1 MATKPRWLNDDEQK
15 TWRAF
20 LDVIRLLTERLDRD
34 LQVHGIPH
42 GYYEILV
49 RLSEAPDRSL
59 RMSQLAESSISTR
72 SRVSHAVSRLE
83 ELGWVRRESFPGDRR
98 GQVAVL
104 TDEGYSALAAAAPA
118 HVESVRQAVFD
129 NLTPR
134 QVVALRGI
142 SEAIRDYLA
151 PDGPGM
157 PACLDLT
164 GPAGNSEPSRGQEAV
179 PATSP

>member
-1 MATKPRWLNDDEQK
+1 MLFFMATKPRWLDDDEQK

-59 RMSQLAESSISTR
+59 RMSHLAETSISTR
-72 SRVSHAVSRLE
+72 SRVSHAISRLE

-98 GQVAVL
+98 GQVAIL
-104 TDEGYSALAAAAPA
+104 TDEGYAAL
-118 HVESVRQAVFD
+118 
-129 NLTPR
+129 
-134 QVVALRGI
+134 
-142 SEAIRDYLA
+142 
-151 PDGPGM
+151 
-157 PACLDLT
+157 
-164 GPAGNSEPSRGQEAV
+164 
-179 PATSP
+179 